1 MGKGETNPTKEDRQ
15 GFRGEL
21 DVIEQARMER
31 SAQRENKKRELGQR
45 AEVLRV
51 KIEEARQE
59 AQEAQDAIAQT
70 EEMLK
75 KGFSDEEKEKIFEIQ
90 GEADKALQTFQE
102 LRVEFAAVEQAI
114 KQLEAKGAE
123 EEQPRET
130 ITKEQLQMKQGF
142 IKKGKEFLYKEE
154 FQKLLADLKDS
165 GLPSHEIED
174 VAAQLLTHLAYI
186 KQTRAEEI
194 TTQIPLP
201 EIKRQEAME
210 KGVVN
215 FLETLVPTS
224 TVGVIRVTVPNFG
237 REGGNRRGNRNA
249 LFLEAKGLD
258 HEDFLEFA
266 QREQLFR
273 SLEVRDKVQ
282 NMIQKISGMLRGEHY
297 KGPESIYKIEDDGAG
312 RTLDSLKKIW
322 EWMKM
327 KE

>member
-1 MGKGETNPTKEDRQ
+1 
-15 GFRGEL
+15 
-21 DVIEQARMER
+21 
-31 SAQRENKKRELGQR
+31 
-45 AEVLRV
+45 
-51 KIEEARQE
+51 
-59 AQEAQDAIAQT
+59 
-70 EEMLK
+70 MLK